1 MVFRIIGKR
10 VRAKGIS
17 RWLYCGLLFGLIG
30 GVAGVTPLQASTF
43 WGAEASG
50 NARQFEIT
58 CGTCPNPIT
67 DFGTQTDGGFGQTLA
82 AVDFSSDEVSYDA
95 ISIFN
100 GPKALPH
107 LRARASAG
115 IKVEPA
121 TPSTFFHAAGSTARS
136 TQQYTYTGTK
146 PSTYTLEYAV
156 NGQVA
161 GGILAEI
168 AGGFTVFGSGFNPN
182 QEVNPVLGFVFDH
195 VNGDGGE
202 KQVHFIG
209 DVTFKVNPGEDFF
222 VQATLDTFVDS
233 RSQQLAADADA
244 FHTFDMTFTQGDT
257 SLLIPAA
264 TTPGS
269 SVPEPVTTTL
279 FGIGLAAVGLTMRR
293 RGRSEVKG
301 SVPLRRQDKPRY

>member
-1 MVFRIIGKR
+1 
-10 VRAKGIS
+10 
-17 RWLYCGLLFGLIG
+17 LIG
-30 GVAGVTPLQASTF
+30 GVAGVTPLHASTF
-43 WGAEASG
+43 WGTNASG

-67 DFGTQTDGGFGQTLA
+67 DFGSQTDGGFGQPLA
-82 AVDFSSDEVSYDA
+82 AVEFSESKVSYDA
-95 ISIFN
+95 IAVFN
-100 GPKALPH
+100 GPNSLPH

-121 TPSTFFHAAGSTARS
+121 TPSTFFFAAGSTARS
-136 TQQYTYTGTK
+136 TQQFTYTGAK
-146 PSTYTLEYAV
+146 PSAYTLEYTV

-161 GGILAEI
+161 GGILTEI
-168 AGGFTVFGSGFNPN
+168 SGGFTVFGSGFNPN
-182 QEVNPVLGFVFDH
+182 QEVQPVLGFVFDH
-195 VNGDGGE
+195 VNGDGSE
-202 KQVHFIG
+202 KQVHFTG
-209 DVTFKVNPGEDFF
+209 DVRFTVNPGDDFF

-233 RSQQLAADADA
+233 RSQQLAAFADA
-244 FHTFDMTFTQGDT
+244 SHTFDMSFTQGDT

-293 RGRSEVKG
+293 RGRSELNVG
-301 SVPLRRQDKPRY
+301 ANLPADSCPQNAAYACD